1 MKKKNSIIPLF
12 KQYQKH
18 LKSTNVQ
25 YIFLQREKYIEIAK
39 IVQIHYRKSTVENP
53 LRNLHATVQSSTV
66 VLEQIICFFMFCVC
80 RGFSSL
86 LHLNSVSPSFVS
98 VETMANENYFPR
110 WVKIRECAWNPS
122 KYQPVG
128 K

>member
-1 MKKKNSIIPLF
+1 
-12 KQYQKH
+12 
-18 LKSTNVQ
+18 
-25 YIFLQREKYIEIAK
+25 
-39 IVQIHYRKSTVENP
+39 
-53 LRNLHATVQSSTV
+53 
-66 VLEQIICFFMFCVC
+66 MFCVC